1 LRLATVRMPN
11 PGVVISTA
19 RKSVDLKYLLQTN
32 RMTVLLFHNT
42 VFEHQTKETAT
53 RTKLHSILQNSEVSK
68 VLRGAVDKTDVVW
81 LAEPWRIPAVQIW
94 GKICH
99 KYEGMTDMR
108 TGTMMEELANIVT
121 CETGPVTHVNVT
133 LLRGGS
139 RL

>member
-1 LRLATVRMPN
+1 MPN

-99 KYEGMTDMR
+99 KYEPCLYGVSCR
-108 TGTMMEELANIVT
+108 VSIVSLAVS
-121 CETGPVTHVNVT
+121 
-133 LLRGGS
+133 L
-139 RL
+139 